1 MNRDQALE
9 SIRREKDWDF
19 LVIGGG
25 ATGLGVAVDAA
36 SRGYRVLLVEQADFG
51 KGTSSR
57 STKLI
62 HGGVRY
68 LAQGRVGLVREGLR
82 ERGLLL
88 QNAPHLVKPLP
99 FVIPIYT
106 WKEAAILWTGMKAY
120 DLLAGH
126 WRIGQSAWLSRSE
139 VMDMLPG
146 VRSSGLK
153 GGVLY
158 YDGQFD
164 DARLAIHLAQT
175 CVDQGGVVVNYMRAE
190 GLRSGLSGNSYIVSL
205 RDMETQ
211 ELFETTAR
219 VVINAT
225 GVFVDELMQLL
236 MGKHNHAFTVKPSQG
251 VHVVLPTTYIGSD
264 HRAMLI
270 PRTADGRVIFL
281 VPWHGRL
288 LAGTTDTPVD
298 TPSLEPRPLPEEVDF
313 ILQQAGNY
321 LSRPPQRSD
330 VLSVFAGLRPLALPA
345 HGAAATKDIS
355 RKHYLQVHAPGFI
368 TITGGKWTTYRKMAE
383 DTVDLALRTT
393 GMPFHPCVTR
403 QLHIHGWQP
412 PERPGSEQISA
423 GWQVYGADVHRLNV
437 LQQEHPA
444 YTEPLIPGW
453 PYRKAEVIW
462 AVRQEMARTVEDVLA
477 RRLRVLFLDGQVA
490 RQMAPEVAALM
501 QAELGKS
508 ASWARQQIEAFQRL
522 SALYL
527 LSDNDE
533 ERLSYH

>member
-9 SIRREKDWDF
+9 SIRQEKDWDF

-236 MGKHNHAFTVKPSQG
+236 MGQHNHAFTVKPSQG

-264 HRAMLI
+264 RRAMLI

-321 LSRPPQRSD
+321 LSRRPQRSD

-393 GMPFHPCVTR
+393 GMPSKPCVT
-403 QLHIHGWQP
+403 QSLPIHGWISYEKYHDGYGSDRIGIQEIIKQY
-412 PERPGSEQISA
+412 PETAQLIDAE
-423 GWQVYGADVHRLNV
+423 LK
-437 LQQEHPA
+437 
-444 YTEPLIPGW
+444 YTV
-453 PYRKAEVIW
+453 AEVYW
-462 AVRQEMARTVEDVLA
+462 AVQAEMARTVEDVLA
-477 RRLRVLFLDGQVA
+477 RRFRILFVDPLAAIRIAPIIA
-490 RQMAPEVAALM
+490 RIIRKILNKTEEWENDQIKRFTAL
-501 QAELGKS
+501 AKK
-508 ASWARQQIEAFQRL
+508 
-522 SALYL
+522 YL
-527 LSDNDE
+527 VESI
-533 ERLSYH
+533 